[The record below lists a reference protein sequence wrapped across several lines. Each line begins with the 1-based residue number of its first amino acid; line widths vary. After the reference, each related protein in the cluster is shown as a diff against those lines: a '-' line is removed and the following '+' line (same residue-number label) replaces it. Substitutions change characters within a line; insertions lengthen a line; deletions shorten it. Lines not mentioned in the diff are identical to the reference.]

1 MHKQFGREEERDIV
15 EAVGLLTQEHFE
27 FLMLGCRCRWD
38 AVADATQFSLET
50 GRFLLWTSE
59 LKLALRL
66 WSSKLKSEI
75 KDLILV

>member
-1 MHKQFGREEERDIV
+1 MHKQFGREEERDTV
-15 EAVGLLTQEHFE
+15 EAVGSLTQEHFE
-27 FLMLGCRCRWD
+27 FLMLGWRCRWD
-38 AVADATQFSLET
+38 AVADAAQFSLET

>member
-27 FLMLGCRCRWD
+27 FVMLSCRCRWD
-38 AVADATQFSLET
+38 AVADAAQCSLET
-50 GRFLLWTSE
+50 GRFLIWTSE